1 MFSSLAALTLPQIIS
16 SLAMAILASTGL
28 LILIHIYRRSN
39 ITDRII
45 AVDIFATVGVSLIA
59 VYAVITEQDLVLDV
73 ALILALLAFL
83 STAAFAYYISKRE
96 ERE

>member
-1 MFSSLAALTLPQIIS
+1 MFSDLTALALPQLIG
-16 SLAMAILASTGL
+16 SLAMTILASTGL
-28 LILIHIYRRSN
+28 LILYHIYHHSS
-39 ITDRII
+39 ISERII

-59 VYAVITEQDLVLDV
+59 VYAVITGQDLVLDV

-96 ERE
+96 G

>member
-1 MFSSLAALTLPQIIS
+1 MFPDLANLTLAQLIG
-16 SLAMAILASTGL
+16 SLSMTILASTGL
-28 LILIHIYRRSN
+28 LILIHIYRRSS

-59 VYAVITEQDLVLDV
+59 VYAIITGQDLVLDV

-96 ERE
+96 

>member
-1 MFSSLAALTLPQIIS
+1 MFSDLANLTLAELIGYLS
-16 SLAMAILASTGL
+16 MTILASTGL
-28 LILIHIYRRSN
+28 LILIHIYRRSS

-59 VYAVITEQDLVLDV
+59 VYAIITGQDLVLDV

-96 ERE
+96 T